1 MKKIAKLGLNVL
13 VLALAGLLA
22 LTGCSAKSAGEL
34 TQTILQAVTLP
45 ESYSI
50 AYEVTDAA
58 GGIRTVKKTVDAAG
72 NVYFADGE
80 QELLFLRQQDGTYL
94 DAEGTRHTAQAVD
107 EATAAFADCAERS
120 RQQFM
125 PGMEQGDDQQALG
138 RSCRTY
144 RVQVGTEST
153 GIRYTLIVDAET
165 GVCMGWQESAEAMGH
180 ALDASGETFTC
191 TEFVTDAVP
200 ALAQ

>member
-22 LTGCSAKSAGEL
+22 LTGCSAKSVGEL

-50 AYEVTDAA
+50 AYEVTDAE
-58 GGIRTVKKTVDAAG
+58 GSIRTVKKTVDAAG

-80 QELLFLRQQDGTYL
+80 QELLFLRQQDGTDL
-94 DAEGTRHTAQAVD
+94 DAEGARHTAQAVD

-125 PGMEQGDDQQALG
+125 PGMEQGDDQQVLG

-144 RVQVGTEST
+144 HVQVGTEST

-165 GVCMGWQESAEAMGH
+165 GVCMGWQESAETMGH
-180 ALDASGETFTC
+180 ALDA
-191 TEFVTDAVP
+191 A
-200 ALAQ
+200 

>member
-22 LTGCSAKSAGEL
+22 LTGCSAKSVGEL

-50 AYEVTDAA
+50 AYEVTDAE
-58 GGIRTVKKTVDAAG
+58 GSIRTVKKTVDAAG

-94 DAEGTRHTAQAVD
+94 DAEGARHTAQAVD
-107 EATAAFADCAERS
+107 EATAAFADCGGYLSASCCRILGTLSLHSEATGCSWRNC
-120 RQQFM
+120 
-125 PGMEQGDDQQALG
+125 PG
-138 RSCRTY
+138 
-144 RVQVGTEST
+144 
-153 GIRYTLIVDAET
+153 
-165 GVCMGWQESAEAMGH
+165 
-180 ALDASGETFTC
+180 
-191 TEFVTDAVP
+191 
-200 ALAQ
+200 